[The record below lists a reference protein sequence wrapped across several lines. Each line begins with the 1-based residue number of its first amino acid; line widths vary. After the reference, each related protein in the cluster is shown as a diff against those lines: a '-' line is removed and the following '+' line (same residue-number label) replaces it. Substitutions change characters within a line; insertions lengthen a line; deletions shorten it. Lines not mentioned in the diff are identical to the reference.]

1 MAVQQPQTP
10 YVQIIRRTFA
20 LLLALAVFAGC
31 EKERE
36 PAEITSSQE
45 EAVLRSTA
53 GSAAAFTVTATG
65 PWTLTTTGSGFG
77 ISPTAGGRGETTVTV
92 TASDGNPGRSRVK
105 LGTVALTLNAGGAQC
120 SVTVSQSPATATQ
133 TMLLYMPGRDLLKF
147 YKQNIDGVLKAVDAN
162 VPGDGRV
169 LVGCHGKA
177 WVPANQGALSYSARM
192 SKELEDLWTPAPGAL
207 TTRSFG
213 DTGRSIDITDFA
225 AAVKAQNYRTDYL
238 LFDACFMAN
247 IETLYDLRE
256 CTDYVIAAPCEIMG
270 QGFPYDRAMPWFF
283 TDGGKGRDLTK
294 VCEAFWNFY
303 MNDATTQSGC
313 ISLAV
318 MSEMEGMKEVMRRI
332 NAAPKKSYAEEL
344 QSYEGMSSHIFY
356 DLGHWVELAC
366 GDAKLKEDFKAQ
378 LDKAFPKAARL
389 STPGFYSAYNGRMN
403 PVAYYSGVSFSEPS
417 DKYVEENKQTSWYR
431 DTH

>member
-1 MAVQQPQTP
+1 MAVQQSQTP

-169 LVGCHGKA
+169 LVCYQPNAHSQAEMYEAYFNAEKQAAAFALLKSYDDFAAADPACVQRMLADVEAFAPAQHYGIIVGCHGKA

-270 QGFPYDRAMPWFF
+270 QGSP
-283 TDGGKGRDLTK
+283 TTGRCRGSSPTAAK
-294 VCEAFWNFY
+294 
-303 MNDATTQSGC
+303 DA
-313 ISLAV
+313 I
-318 MSEMEGMKEVMRRI
+318 
-332 NAAPKKSYAEEL
+332 
-344 QSYEGMSSHIFY
+344 
-356 DLGHWVELAC
+356 
-366 GDAKLKEDFKAQ
+366 
-378 LDKAFPKAARL
+378 
-389 STPGFYSAYNGRMN
+389 
-403 PVAYYSGVSFSEPS
+403 
-417 DKYVEENKQTSWYR
+417 
-431 DTH
+431 

>member
-36 PAEITSSQE
+36 PAEIASSQE

-162 VPGDGRV
+162 VPGDARV
-169 LVGCHGKA
+169 LVCYQ
-177 WVPANQGALSYSARM
+177 P
-192 SKELEDLWTPAPGAL
+192 
-207 TTRSFG
+207 
-213 DTGRSIDITDFA
+213 
-225 AAVKAQNYRTDYL
+225 
-238 LFDACFMAN
+238 
-247 IETLYDLRE
+247 
-256 CTDYVIAAPCEIMG
+256 
-270 QGFPYDRAMPWFF
+270 
-283 TDGGKGRDLTK
+283 
-294 VCEAFWNFY
+294 
-303 MNDATTQSGC
+303 
-313 ISLAV
+313 
-318 MSEMEGMKEVMRRI
+318 
-332 NAAPKKSYAEEL
+332 NA
-344 QSYEGMSSHIFY
+344 H
-356 DLGHWVELAC
+356 
-366 GDAKLKEDFKAQ
+366 
-378 LDKAFPKAARL
+378 
-389 STPGFYSAYNGRMN
+389 
-403 PVAYYSGVSFSEPS
+403 
-417 DKYVEENKQTSWYR
+417 
-431 DTH
+431 